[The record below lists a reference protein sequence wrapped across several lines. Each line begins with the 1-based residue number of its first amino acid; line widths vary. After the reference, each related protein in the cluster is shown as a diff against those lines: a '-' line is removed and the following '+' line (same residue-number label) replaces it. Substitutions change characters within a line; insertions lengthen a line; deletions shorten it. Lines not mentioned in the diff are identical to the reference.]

1 MNIPGIVWTSSR
13 MMSPHSWLRIHSIT
27 LSASQ
32 ERLVV
37 WPSMEYVLMATE
49 QPMGLS
55 LASDVKRQI
64 CESSMVDHI
73 LNWDFH
79 CSTDTE
85 EFPNTRQRLRT
96 VQAAVTPTRDFPAPE
111 KHNVGKNRRK
121 DDRYFPLNI

>member
-1 MNIPGIVWTSSR
+1 MNTPGIVWTSSR

-49 QPMGLS
+49 QPIGLS

-73 LNWDFH
+73 LNWAFH

-85 EFPNTRQRLRT
+85 EFPNTRQRFRT

-111 KHNVGKNRRK
+111 MCKKK
-121 DDRYFPLNI
+121 KQYLS